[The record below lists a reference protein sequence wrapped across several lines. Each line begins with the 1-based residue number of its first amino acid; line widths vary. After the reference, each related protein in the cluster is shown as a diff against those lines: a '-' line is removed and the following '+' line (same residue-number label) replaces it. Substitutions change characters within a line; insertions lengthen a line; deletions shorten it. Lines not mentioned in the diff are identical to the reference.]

1 MPNIPADQEFFD
13 KLYQGKISQADL
25 FARVQKAEVPM
36 KVLVTGGAGFV
47 GSHLVDRLMLAGNHV
62 TVIDNMS
69 TGSPDNV
76 GQWTG
81 HPNFI
86 LHEHDVRLP
95 FNRILGTNP
104 DFDRVYHLACPASPK
119 HYQADER
126 GTLKTCFFGTLNA
139 LTVALESDARM
150 FMASTSEIYGDPLEH
165 PQKESYRGNVPTIG
179 PRACYD
185 EGKRVAETLCGT
197 YFTSVDVR
205 IGRIFNTYGPRMS
218 KEDGRVV
225 SEFIL
230 GALSGQEM
238 CVFGDGM
245 QTRSFQYVDDLVNGI
260 VALMEHDPSETEYPL
275 LVNLGNPVERTVN
288 DLAEIVKSLIG
299 SSAVVKRLAA
309 QKDDPQR
316 RRPDISAAKAL
327 LGWEPRVPIE
337 EGLRRT
343 IDYFRAIQN

>member
-1 MPNIPADQEFFD
+1 MPQIPVDKEFFD
-13 KLYQGKISQADL
+13 RLYQGQVVQADL
-25 FARVQKAEVPM
+25 YARVQKAEVPL
-36 KVLVTGGAGFV
+36 KALVTGGAGFV
-47 GSHLVDRLMLAGNHV
+47 GSHLVDSLMLAGHRV

-69 TGSPDNV
+69 TGSLDNV
-76 GQWTG
+76 KHWIG
-81 HPNFI
+81 HPSFA
-86 LHEHDVRLP
+86 LHEHDVRMP
-95 FNRILGTNP
+95 FNRVLGTDT

-139 LTVALESDARM
+139 LTVALESDARL
-150 FMASTSEIYGDPLEH
+150 FLASTSEVYGDPLEH

-197 YFTSVDVR
+197 YFNSVDIR

-218 KEDGRVV
+218 KDDGRVV

-230 GALSGQEM
+230 GALSGQELR
-238 CVFGDGM
+238 VFGDGQ

-260 VALMEHDPSETEYPL
+260 VALMEHEPSETEYPL

-288 DLAEIVKSLIG
+288 DFAETVKSLVG
-299 SSAVVKRLAA
+299 SSAVVKHLDA

-327 LGWEPRVPIE
+327 LGWEPVVPIE

-343 IDYFRAIQN
+343 IDYFRTL